1 MKLRDCEE
9 TLLKIQTQLLNSLD
23 MSEKDHDFLTLSD
36 SMKSDIFSKA
46 QFNLLIKRIRELKLT

>member
-23 MSEKDHDFLTLSD
+23 MSEKDPEFQTLSE

-46 QFNLLIKRIRELKLT
+46 